1 MAVPSIFDSLSIA
14 SSNRSAA
21 DGGVVSFDASGWTVA
36 TAGGDAAA
44 TRGEGA
50 GFNAGPIVLALLAL
64 AGLALVLRA
73 KG

>member
-1 MAVPSIFDSLSIA
+1 MAGASIFDSLSIA

-21 DGGVVSFDASGWTVA
+21 DGGVVSFDSSGWTVA
-36 TAGGDAAA
+36 TASANASAA
-44 TRGEGA
+44 RGEGA
-50 GFNAGPIVLALLAL
+50 GLDFGPVLVAVIAL